1 MIFTFYS
8 ESVTE
13 EITEEIVSPEPP
25 SLRSTIREEPIQE
38 TEGEESES
46 PPIESDSEGLVMARK
61 PSKRKQK
68 AMSKPVS
75 FSLNIIRLFQQ
86 SYLNI
91 LSFHGTYVQITL

>member
-1 MIFTFYS
+1 M
-8 ESVTE
+8 
-13 EITEEIVSPEPP
+13 SPEP

-46 PPIESDSEGLVMARK
+46 PRQLESDSEGLVVART

-75 FSLNIIRLFQQ
+75 F
-86 SYLNI
+86 
-91 LSFHGTYVQITL
+91 

>member
-1 MIFTFYS
+1 M
-8 ESVTE
+8 TE
-13 EITEEIVSPEPP
+13 EITEEVSPEPP
-25 SLRSTIREEPIQE
+25 SLRSTMREEPIQE

-75 FSLNIIRLFQQ
+75 SETKLLLDSSLKKA
-86 SYLNI
+86 
-91 LSFHGTYVQITL
+91 

>member
-1 MIFTFYS
+1 M
-8 ESVTE
+8 TE
-13 EITEEIVSPEPP
+13 EISEDIISPEP
-25 SLRSTIREEPIQE
+25 SRGSTLREEPIPE

-75 FSLNIIRLFQQ
+75 
-86 SYLNI
+86 
-91 LSFHGTYVQITL
+91 